1 MFWLDK
7 RKLFTPMKLLSNT
20 FFIVFLFIQNA
31 LFAQEPLYIGV
42 HAGVNQDFF
51 RLKDAAQNMI
61 PYPNR
66 SHSLSLNFRK
76 PIHKYLSLESGMT
89 YKELNGGGI
98 NRRRD
103 ENYKYFILPLKL
115 NGKISLSKK
124 NDLNLI
130 SSIGGFYIF
139 NSLKTNAISSNGWT
153 EPFFNYRD
161 FSYYSFNYNSIFS
174 GNQFGVSGE
183 IALELKVFKKGVLI
197 HVGYQL
203 ATAFSNV
210 YRNEFQYTINDQEL
224 FVAQINSKHQTGGY
238 NIGFYYPIHA
248 SPQK

>member
-1 MFWLDK
+1 MG
-7 RKLFTPMKLLSNT
+7 
-20 FFIVFLFIQNA
+20 FFISE
-31 LFAQEPLYIGV
+31 QEPLYIGI

-51 RLKDAAQNMI
+51 KLEDAAQNMI

-76 PIHKYLSLESGMT
+76 SIHHHFSLETGIT

-103 ENYKYFILPLKL
+103 ENYKYLILPLKL
-115 NGKISLSKK
+115 NGKVSLSKK

-139 NSLKTNAISSNGWT
+139 NSFETNAISSNGWT
-153 EPFFNYRD
+153 EPYYNYRD
-161 FSYYSFNYNSIFS
+161 FSYYSFNYNSNFY
-174 GNQFGVSGE
+174 GNQFGISGE

-210 YRNEFQYTINDQEL
+210 YKNEFQYTKNEQEL
-224 FVAQINSKHQTGGY
+224 FKAHINSKHQTGGY
-238 NIGFYYPIHA
+238 NIGFYYPIDA
-248 SPQK
+248 ILQK